1 MPFPEYVMLIFAV
14 AVGAYSLLAVIL
26 AATAAQQSQR
36 PYLSEVHIDRAYLMT
51 FLMLM
56 LGAAS
61 AFVEMLALSDKID
74 FAIDRRFSILVMGL
88 LFSLMASF
96 ATYLYRVLMAVIFS
110 EVEAPARRSAYV
122 RERLRERNALPRR

>member
-1 MPFPEYVMLIFAV
+1 MLIFAV